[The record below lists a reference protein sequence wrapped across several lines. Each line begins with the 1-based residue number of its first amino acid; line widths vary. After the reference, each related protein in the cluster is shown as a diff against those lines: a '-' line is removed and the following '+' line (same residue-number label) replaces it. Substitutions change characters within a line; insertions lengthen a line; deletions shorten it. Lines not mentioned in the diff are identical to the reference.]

1 MSELT
6 NKEVRLLNKINNELE
21 SLAVNLEKM
30 TETDSKV
37 KEFYEQ
43 EKAIHNIHV
52 IVRKAKKVEKL
63 EGKAIDK
70 AIDDV
75 IYETESEL
83 ELAQKI
89 DNDFVKLEETVTKMA
104 ESTNKVASF
113 LEQKKALHEARKILK
128 ESGLL
133 S

>member
-6 NKEVRLLNKINNELE
+6 NKEVRLLNKINSELD

-52 IVRKAKKVEKL
+52 IVRKAKKIDKTEK
-63 EGKAIDK
+63 KAIEAD
-70 AIDDV
+70 INDV

-89 DNDFVKLEETVTKMA
+89 DDDFVKLEKTVTKMA
-104 ESTNKVASF
+104 ESTNKVESF

>member
-30 TETDSKV
+30 TETASKV

-89 DNDFVKLEETVTKMA
+89 DDDFVKIEGTITKMA